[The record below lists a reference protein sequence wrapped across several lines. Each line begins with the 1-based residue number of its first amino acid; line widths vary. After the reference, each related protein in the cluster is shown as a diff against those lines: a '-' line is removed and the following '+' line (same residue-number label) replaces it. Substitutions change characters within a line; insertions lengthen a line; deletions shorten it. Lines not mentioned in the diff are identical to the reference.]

1 MNAVKMR
8 MSKATVLLETGNSLQ
23 VYVHAVKMW
32 LAQFPGAEQF
42 GNFNHRSHRQFVA
55 SIPV

>member
-23 VYVHAVKMW
+23 AYIRAVKMR
-32 LAQFPGAEQF
+32 LAQFPGAE
-42 GNFNHRSHRQFVA
+42 RRA
-55 SIPV
+55 A